1 MTAVHRAAFRRRFA
15 RKIPHSRHPEVTP
28 PVRYG
33 RKGNLR
39 WRMDMLS
46 IRIVTAGAVLAFAVS
61 AAAAQDSDTTGQPGS
76 LLKMFM
82 HSSEAT
88 TAPPDKPEAKRVAP
102 KPIRT
107 ARHFHHH
114 ATRIAT
120 ATEDPAPPSE
130 PAPAMEQ
137 TPTLEPASW
146 SAQAAIDAAPPSLWP
161 AGNAPIFAGVLDSE
175 PQVAA
180 AEPSTSGDQN
190 AATSNAVADPQPAPV
205 VATAQQ
211 DDSNDS
217 RDAWFE
223 EILATLSG
231 ALAAGAVAWFLMIGA
246 APQ

>member
-1 MTAVHRAAFRRRFA
+1 
-15 RKIPHSRHPEVTP
+15 
-28 PVRYG
+28 
-33 RKGNLR
+33 
-39 WRMDMLS
+39 MLS

-76 LLKMFM
+76 LLKMLM

-88 TAPPDKPEAKRVAP
+88 TAPEAKPEAKHVSP

-120 ATEDPAPPSE
+120 ATEDPAAPSE

-180 AEPSTSGDQN
+180 AEPSVSSDQN
-190 AATSNAVADPQPAPV
+190 AATSNVVADRQPAPV
-205 VATAQQ
+205 VAVVQQ
-211 DDSNDS
+211 DNRDDG

-231 ALAAGAVAWFLMIGA
+231 ALAAGAVAWFLFGA
-246 APQ
+246 APQRMYG

>member
-1 MTAVHRAAFRRRFA
+1 
-15 RKIPHSRHPEVTP
+15 
-28 PVRYG
+28 
-33 RKGNLR
+33 
-39 WRMDMLS
+39 MLS

-61 AAAAQDSDTTGQPGS
+61 AAAAQDSDSPGQPGS
-76 LLKMFM
+76 LLKMLM
-82 HSSEAT
+82 HSSETT
-88 TAPPDKPEAKRVAP
+88 TAPEAKPEAKHVLP

-114 ATRIAT
+114 ATRVAT

-130 PAPAMEQ
+130 PAPAPAMEQ

-180 AEPSTSGDQN
+180 AEPSVSSDQN
-190 AATSNAVADPQPAPV
+190 AATSNVVADRQPAPV
-205 VATAQQ
+205 VAVVQQ
-211 DDSNDS
+211 DNRDDG

-231 ALAAGAVAWFLMIGA
+231 ALAAGAVAWFLFGA
-246 APQ
+246 APQRMYG